1 MKYKIHKKVDF
12 MIPLIQ
18 GSRVVKFIDNT
29 KWNDVCQDVEGR
41 RKSGIQR
48 FWLQEEKSSGNGW
61 WQWSHNNVNMLNT
74 IELYT

>member
-1 MKYKIHKKVDF
+1 

-29 KWNDVCQDVEGR
+29 KWSDVCQVVGGR

-48 FWLQEEKSSGNGW
+48 FQLQEEKSSGNGW
-61 WQWSHNNVNMLNT
+61 WHWLHNNVNMLNIT
-74 IELYT
+74 ELYT